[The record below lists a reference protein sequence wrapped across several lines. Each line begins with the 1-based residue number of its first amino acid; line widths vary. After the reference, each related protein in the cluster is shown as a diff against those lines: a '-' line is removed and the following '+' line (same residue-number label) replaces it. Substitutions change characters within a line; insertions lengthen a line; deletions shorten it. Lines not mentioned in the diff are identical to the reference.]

1 LERGDNMGSILGKM
15 KSTLNP
21 YKGLSKQ
28 IYIIFIS
35 RVINAAGAFI
45 FPLMAL
51 ILTKKLGITKS
62 NTGLIISV
70 AGLLFMISSVIAGK
84 LSDIFG
90 RKKLVI
96 IFSTLSA
103 CNFLIVAIIGV
114 SINIIPFILFAGML
128 ANMSWP
134 VQGAMITD
142 MTVPENRKAT
152 FSLFYMGMNIGF
164 AIAPIVGGILFEK
177 YLRILFIGDAV
188 TTLISTLLIFIFIEE
203 TFSKTKEK
211 LDDKRELEKGVEGS
225 IISVLFSRP
234 LLVYFALII
243 MGYNFVYAQW
253 SFLYPIHLEQIF
265 VNKGA
270 VIYGR
275 LMGINAIMVIILT
288 PLLTAI
294 TSRFKDL
301 KVIFFGGIL
310 YTIGFGILGF
320 VDTIYA
326 FSVSVFI
333 FTLGEI
339 IISINL
345 MPFIANHTPASHR
358 GRMNSIIPMIMA
370 IGQTIGPLIM
380 GRFVTSN
387 SINYGWRLAGFVMI
401 IFTFLML
408 LLNKLNLER

>member
-1 LERGDNMGSILGKM
+1 MESILSKM

-35 RVINAAGAFI
+35 RIISAAGAFI
-45 FPLMAL
+45 FPLMTL
-51 ILTKKLGITKS
+51 ILTKKLGISKL
-62 NTGLIISV
+62 NTGLIISI

-90 RKKLVI
+90 RKKFVI

-114 SINIIPFILFAGML
+114 SVNIIPFIIFAGMF

-142 MTVPENRKAT
+142 LTVPENRKAT
-152 FSLFYMGMNIGF
+152 FSLFYMGTNVGF
-164 AIAPIVGGILFEK
+164 AISPIVGGILFEK
-177 YLRILFIGDAV
+177 YLRVLFIGDAV
-188 TTLISTLLIFIFIEE
+188 TTLVSTLLIYIFIEE

-211 LDDKRELEKGVEGS
+211 LDDKRELEQSVEGS
-225 IISVLFSRP
+225 IIRVLFSRP
-234 LLVYFALII
+234 ILFYFALII

-253 SFLYPIHLEQIF
+253 SFLYPMHLEQIF

-275 LMGINAIMVIILT
+275 MMGANALMVILLT

-294 TSRFKDL
+294 TSKLKDL

-310 YTIGFGILGF
+310 YTLGFGMLGF

-326 FSVSVFI
+326 FSLSIFI

-345 MPFIANHTPASHR
+345 MPFIANNTPSSHR
-358 GRMNSIIPMIMA
+358 GRMNSVIPMIMA
-370 IGQTIGPLIM
+370 MGQTIGPLIM
-380 GRFVTSN
+380 GWFVTNN
-387 SINYGWRLAGFVMI
+387 SINNGWRLTGFIMI

-408 LLNKLNLER
+408 LLSKINLKE